1 LIKKKHKKIKSF
13 EKLIEKYKDYIF
25 NLLVH
30 ILGNLHDAEDVA
42 QETFI
47 KAFKNFCC
55 NLLCLK
61 TLLVIFIVKTLFLIK
76 ASI

>member
-1 LIKKKHKKIKSF
+1 MKSL

-61 TLLVIFIVKTLFLIK
+61 TLLCYIYSKNTFL
-76 ASI
+76 S